1 MDGHYL
7 QKRKKTMGLSPQ
19 NNGMDA
25 DGGVK
30 PWSKADIFDVLREIL
45 PQVAPLKVTGP
56 VFPGTSLAWD
66 LDFDSLDTVEMIL
79 AVNERFSCS
88 LDFETWLNRE
98 SQREDKPFTVE
109 SLCRFIMKTLE
120 EA

>member
-1 MDGHYL
+1 MNLSSHGRPLTAQEPL
-7 QKRKKTMGLSPQ
+7 Q
-19 NNGMDA
+19 
-25 DGGVK
+25 
-30 PWSKADIFDVLREIL
+30 PWTEEAIL
-45 PQVAPLKVTGP
+45 GALKEMLPRVAPLKVTEP
-56 VFPGTSLAWD
+56 LFPGTSLAAD

-98 SQREDKPFTVE
+98 SQRKDKPFTMG
-109 SLCRFIMKTLE
+109 SLCRFILKTLE